1 MLVRTVFHQN
11 KVKIHFQNITR
22 AKRIS
27 TGVEISSKTE
37 ISKEGK
43 LKSTVKDRE
52 RKQLIIN
59 SFKKD
64 AQDLVDKHFHKQ
76 GYYPTGKE
84 FDKLWEK
91 KDNYLI
97 RSERLLDYYDK
108 YLLWKPNDI
117 NVTKLSSLK
126 DYNSLKKNLTHYE
139 DYLKSEIFL
148 GDINNTW
155 LGEFEEYLR
164 NNKGDDSYTSK
175 LEHASETIKKRFRT
189 LKSFYKWLHVEG
201 LFDMPEALNSFKL
214 KKKKEE
220 VVKAVLTKTE
230 VKALYQYH
238 FNDEKK
244 EFIKNVFVFACMTGL
259 RFGDL
264 ISLSKRYIK
273 ILKNAGPTIIKKAEK
288 TQYEFRVPLNKIA
301 IEILEKYNYDFSRYD
316 NANFNKY
323 LHLLL
328 KDTKM
333 FEDELEFDGEFMK
346 RWQCISIHRGRDT
359 FITLL
364 VQERVPL
371 NEIMKYSG
379 HKSVSNLNKYI
390 DTNGE
395 LINYTSDLIVLD

>member
-1 MLVRTVFHQN
+1 
-11 KVKIHFQNITR
+11 
-22 AKRIS
+22 
-27 TGVEISSKTE
+27 
-37 ISKEGK
+37 
-43 LKSTVKDRE
+43 
-52 RKQLIIN
+52 
-59 SFKKD
+59 
-64 AQDLVDKHFHKQ
+64 
-76 GYYPTGKE
+76 
-84 FDKLWEK
+84 
-91 KDNYLI
+91 
-97 RSERLLDYYDK
+97 
-108 YLLWKPNDI
+108 
-117 NVTKLSSLK
+117 
-126 DYNSLKKNLTHYE
+126 
-139 DYLKSEIFL
+139 
-148 GDINNTW
+148 
-155 LGEFEEYLR
+155 
-164 NNKGDDSYTSK
+164 
-175 LEHASETIKKRFRT
+175 
-189 LKSFYKWLHVEG
+189 
-201 LFDMPEALNSFKL
+201 MPEALNSFKL